1 MSKRLCVR
9 NLNREITEKSLK
21 SLFSE
26 IGLVESVEIVKE
38 KEMDFAEGHGYIE
51 MASEAEA
58 QDAIQKLNASSFQGR
73 PIIVE
78 KAEPK
83 MPWEEDSWD
92 RD

>member
-1 MSKRLCVR
+1 MSRRLCVR
-9 NLNREITEKSLK
+9 NLNRTITKESLK

-26 IGLVESVEIVKE
+26 IGLVESIEIVKE
-38 KEMDFAEGHGYIE
+38 KGMDFAEGHGYIE

-58 QDAIQKLNASSFQGR
+58 QDAIQKLNDSSFEGR

-78 KAEPK
+78 QAGPK
-83 MPWEEDSWD
+83 MPWEEDLWD